1 MVRFSFMT
9 QTAIVFLWRS
19 TPMKFIAGLLVW
31 GNGGMGKTSQ
41 VFPRFKGS
49 ANRRVD
55 LHLPLIVPISGR
67 RHGAWGVDVGGQP
80 RFPGARK
87 WVAPS
92 APMPCA
98 AMSGRRRITG
108 KQASSTRPVAG
119 STWLAERRETLG
131 WRLES
136 PGKPDGG
143 DRKGRDAS

>member
-55 LHLPLIVPISGR
+55 LHLPLIVSIPCPR
-67 RHGAWGVDVGGQP
+67 RGAMATLAD
-80 RFPGARK
+80 
-87 WVAPS
+87 
-92 APMPCA
+92 
-98 AMSGRRRITG
+98 RRRRAEKTA
-108 KQASSTRPVAG
+108 QQ
-119 STWLAERRETLG
+119 WERRRPRSSPVDLSNSRQPHHILTL
-131 WRLES
+131 LELTA
-136 PGKPDGG
+136 P
-143 DRKGRDAS
+143 RW

>member
-55 LHLPLIVPISGR
+55 LHLPLIVPIFGR
-67 RHGAWGVDVGGQP
+67 RGGADGEWRENSGEWPVCQHCLSS
-80 RFPGARK
+80 PGAFL
-87 WVAPS
+87 VA
-92 APMPCA
+92 
-98 AMSGRRRITG
+98 
-108 KQASSTRPVAG
+108 
-119 STWLAERRETLG
+119 
-131 WRLES
+131 
-136 PGKPDGG
+136 
-143 DRKGRDAS
+143 

>member
-55 LHLPLIVPISGR
+55 LHLPLIVSI
-67 RHGAWGVDVGGQP
+67 
-80 RFPGARK
+80 PG
-87 WVAPS
+87 S
-92 APMPCA
+92 
-98 AMSGRRRITG
+98 RRRDIERLAMPEAGTQTSSDPQDQADQTG
-108 KQASSTRPVAG
+108 AK
-119 STWLAERRETLG
+119 
-131 WRLES
+131 
-136 PGKPDGG
+136 
-143 DRKGRDAS
+143 

>member
-55 LHLPLIVPISGR
+55 LHLPLIVSISGR
-67 RHGAWGVDVGGQP
+67 RHGARSGRTVAKGRGRWGPTTLPGRPKVGG
-80 RFPGARK
+80 RFRLRDLE
-87 WVAPS
+87 
-92 APMPCA
+92 
-98 AMSGRRRITG
+98 GRLN
-108 KQASSTRPVAG
+108 SVF
-119 STWLAERRETLG
+119 LG
-131 WRLES
+131 LF
-136 PGKPDGG
+136 
-143 DRKGRDAS
+143 